1 MSDQPPD
8 DEGADLASQFFK
20 AVQDR
25 NINLDGDEIDEEE
38 DEDLPDIANAKEEE
52 LDDDDDDDDDDAIL
66 REYDVSTS
74 EGSTLTNEQIY
85 DEVKDRVFESA
96 GAFVELTRGAE
107 DDSEGAGAAK
117 RRSGAFYEPP
127 EDFPDSGLTAGEVV
141 ELVLSALR
149 NNDNPTPNY
158 GVQILFAY
166 SSPES
171 QIVEQIE
178 TERLTPAQYKNFL
191 SMSDDTAFLLAHGS
205 AAIDKA
211 DFSPDGRKGY
221 FTARLMEDN
230 NAGGD
235 VMASRN
241 DISVNFILSTT
252 GTEDG
257 DCWLINSML
266 VRPSKLRRRRRR

>member
-25 NINLDGDEIDEEE
+25 NINLDGDEIPEDEE
-38 DEDLPDIANAKEEE
+38 DEELLPELPDNANN
-52 LDDDDDDDDDDAIL
+52 DDDDDDAIL
-66 REYDVSTS
+66 REYDVSS
-74 EGSTLTNEQIY
+74 EGSLTNEQIY

-107 DDSEGAGAAK
+107 SEDERAK
-117 RRSGAFYEPP
+117 RSGVYEPP
-127 EDFPDSGLTAGEVV
+127 KDFPDSGLTAGEVV

-149 NNDNPTPNY
+149 NNDTPTPNY

-178 TERLTPAQYKNFL
+178 TEGLTPAQYKNFL
-191 SMSDDTAFLLAHGS
+191 SMSDDSTILLTHGS

-221 FTARLMEDN
+221 FTARLMESE
-230 NAGGD
+230 GG
-235 VMASRN
+235 VASPRN
-241 DISVNFILSTT
+241 DVSVNFILSTM

-257 DCWLINSML
+257 DCWLIDSML
-266 VRPSKLRRRRRR
+266 IRPSKLRRRRRR

>member
-1 MSDQPPD
+1 MSDQSPD
-8 DEGADLASQFFK
+8 DEGADLASEFFK

-25 NINLDGDEIDEEE
+25 NINLDGDDIPEEE
-38 DEDLPDIANAKEEE
+38 ELPDSPANAKTEE
-52 LDDDDDDDDDDAIL
+52 LDDDDDEDDDDDDDDAIL
-66 REYDVSTS
+66 REYDLSS

-85 DEVKDRVFESA
+85 DGVKDRVFESA
-96 GAFVELTRGAE
+96 GAFVELTKGA
-107 DDSEGAGAAK
+107 DSEDVVK
-117 RRSGAFYEPP
+117 RSGVYEPP
-127 EDFPDSGLTAGEVV
+127 KDFPDSGLTAGEVV

-149 NNDNPTPNY
+149 NNDTPTPNY

-178 TERLTPAQYKNFL
+178 TENLTPAQYKNFL
-191 SMSDDTAFLLAHGS
+191 SMSDDSTILLTHGS

-221 FTARLMEDN
+221 FTSRLMED
-230 NAGGD
+230 AGGGVTNSKSD
-235 VMASRN
+235 VN
-241 DISVNFILSTT
+241 VNFILSTT

-257 DCWLINSML
+257 DCWLIDSML
-266 VRPSKLRRRRRR
+266 IRPSKLRRRRRR